1 MKLILASRNAHKLE
15 EIKEILPAH
24 IELFSLDDIHFT
36 EELPET
42 SGTIEG
48 NAIEKAEY
56 LHKST
61 GLDCFADDSGLEVDE
76 LNGAPGV
83 DTAFYAGPER
93 DSLKNNQKLLDEL
106 KNKSHRSAR
115 FVTVIAAIIKGK
127 TLLFEGEIKGSIADK
142 ICGSGGFG
150 YDPVFIPEG
159 YSKTFAELP
168 LEVKNQISHRA
179 RAVKKLTDYIKSLDG

>member
-1 MKLILASRNAHKLE
+1 MKLVFASRNAHKLE
-15 EIKEILPAH
+15 EIKAILPAH
-24 IELFSLDDIHFT
+24 IELLSLNDIHFN

-48 NAIEKAEY
+48 NAIEKAEH

-93 DSLKNNQKLLDEL
+93 DSLKNNQKLLDVL
-106 KNKSHRSAR
+106 KNKSERSAR
-115 FVTVIAAIIKGK
+115 FVTVIAAIIQGK
-127 TLLFEGEIKGSIADK
+127 TLLFEGEIKGSIAYQ
-142 ICGSGGFG
+142 ICGLGGFG

-159 YSKTFAELP
+159 HTKTFAELP
-168 LEVKNQISHRA
+168 HEVKNQISHRA
-179 RAVKKLTDYIKSLDG
+179 RAVKKLTDYVKSLDS